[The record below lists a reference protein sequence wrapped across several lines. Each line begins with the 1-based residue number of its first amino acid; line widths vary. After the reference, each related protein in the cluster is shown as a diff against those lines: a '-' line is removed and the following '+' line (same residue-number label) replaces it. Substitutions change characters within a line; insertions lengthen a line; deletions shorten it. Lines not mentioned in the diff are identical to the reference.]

1 MDAMFLMKA
10 SLSLWVVSGVVGAA
24 CEARVDSK
32 EVLELFSAD
41 SMASFSNLSG
51 SMVY

>member
-10 SLSLWVVSGVVGAA
+10 TFSLVMVA
-24 CEARVDSK
+24 EADEAPIDERVDSV

-51 SMVY
+51 LMVY